1 MPDLMPLAVLRRGQ
15 IAEVGQLVGA
25 PEQIRRLEEL
35 GLRTG
40 ARLEMIRSGAP
51 CIIRV
56 EGSKLCVRED
66 ANSRVLVR
74 TRMPA

>member
-1 MPDLMPLAVLRRGQ
+1 MPELMPLAVLRRGQ
-15 IAEVGQLVGA
+15 VAEVGQLVGA
-25 PEQIRRLEEL
+25 PEQVRRLEEL

-66 ANSRVLVR
+66 GNSRVLVR

>member
-25 PEQIRRLEEL
+25 PEQVRRFEEL

-40 ARLEMIRSGAP
+40 ARLEMIRNGAP